1 METYS
6 PFSAHIIQ
14 DEDEYEHE
22 HENST
27 SSEEHQYRYD
37 PNAAEDEIDH
47 PFAHILPDISGR
59 IGAFLFGKKD
69 EKEDEREREDIEET
83 EGLGKDGDCGCSNN
97 KQY

>member
-6 PFSAHIIQ
+6 PFSAHILQ

-22 HENST
+22 NSA

-59 IGAFLFGKKD
+59 IGALFFGKGN
-69 EKEDEREREDIEET
+69 EEEDEREREEIDKT
-83 EGLGKDGDCGCSNN
+83 NGLGKDGNCSSNS
-97 KQY
+97 KHY